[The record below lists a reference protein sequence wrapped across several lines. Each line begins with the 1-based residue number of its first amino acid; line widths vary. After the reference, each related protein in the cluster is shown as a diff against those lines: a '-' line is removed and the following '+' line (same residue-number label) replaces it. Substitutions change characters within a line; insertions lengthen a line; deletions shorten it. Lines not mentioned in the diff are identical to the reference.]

1 MRLSD
6 WWYRMRCGRDR
17 ALLRAV
23 DRADLRTVRRFLAEG
38 AQTHARGLTGRT
50 PLHIAAERGRPRVAD
65 LLLDAGAAVDAREDA
80 GCTPLHVTA
89 LYGHPAV
96 AALLLDRGADPNA
109 QTGDACADWI
119 DDDGRPVGTQE
130 GLETP
135 LHFAARGGHAAVARH
150 LLTHG
155 ADVDARDVLE
165 LTPLDW
171 AAGSGHRE
179 AARLLVARGAAPV
192 SIFAAACIGR
202 RDVLEAL
209 LDASPASL
217 QATTHRGRTPLHVA
231 VECGSTD
238 AVAFLL
244 DRGADTE
251 AGDARGRTP
260 LHMAVARESH
270 ALVRVL
276 LAGGADVRVR
286 DMTGVTPQPI
296 AASFAGTSDTTSLEK
311 RGGIMPSAAMRPSGW
326 TPLHHAA
333 GRGHLGIVA
342 LLLRHGSDP
351 CAPSGDGTPLVIA
364 EQAGHKAVARLLR
377 RYG

>member
-135 LHFAARGGHAAVARH
+135 LHFAARGDHAAVARH
-150 LLTHG
+150 LLTH
-155 ADVDARDVLE
+155 
-165 LTPLDW
+165 
-171 AAGSGHRE
+171 GSGHRE

-251 AGDARGRTP
+251 AGDSRGRTP

-286 DMTGVTPQPI
+286 DTTGVTPQPI
-296 AASFAGTSDTTSLEK
+296 ATSFAGLSDTTSLEK
-311 RGGIMPSAAMRPSGW
+311 RGGIMPSAAMRPAGW

-351 CAPSGDGTPLVIA
+351 CAPSGDGTPLAIA
-364 EQAGHKAVARLLR
+364 ERAGHKAVARLLR
-377 RYG
+377 RFG